1 MNYEK
6 KKKKEDKEEH
16 NVVVVFNIFGLMQ
29 HYTGINPWII
39 INKKE
44 KIKR

>member
-29 HYTGINPWII
+29 HYTGIIHGLLL
-39 INKKE
+39 
-44 KIKR
+44 IKRRR